1 MHDPII
7 TLTTDFGTSDHLV
20 GTMKG
25 VILNINPAARIV
37 DINHSVV
44 AFDLLDGALSI
55 ANAYTFFP
63 ARTVHVVVVDPGV
76 GTDRRPIL
84 VNAGN
89 QYFVAPDNGVLSMI
103 YERESCT
110 VRHIT
115 AEHYFLTPISPTFHG
130 RDVFAPTA
138 AWLSKTFQTD
148 AFGEVVTDFVRF
160 TMPKAK
166 ANGQAV
172 KGVVL
177 RVDAFGNLMTNLTA
191 ENIPAAALH
200 GGPIRLA
207 VNGKLVS
214 QFALTFAAGGPGEPV
229 AILGSAGYVEIAMN
243 RGNAARTLGV
253 GRGAEVTLEN
263 S

>member
-1 MHDPII
+1 LPDPII

-25 VILNINPAARIV
+25 VILNINPAVRIV

-44 AFDLLDGALSI
+44 PYDLLDGALSI
-55 ANAYTFFP
+55 ANAYAFFP
-63 ARTVHVVVVDPGV
+63 PRTIHVVVIDPGV
-76 GTDRRPIL
+76 GTERRPIL
-84 VNAGN
+84 VSAGN

-110 VRHIT
+110 VRHIA
-115 AEHYFLTPISPTFHG
+115 AEHYFLSPVSTTFHG
-130 RDVFAPTA
+130 RDIFAPSA
-138 AWLSKTFQTD
+138 AFLSKTFQTD
-148 AFGEVVTDFVRF
+148 AFGEVVTDVVRF

-166 ANGQAV
+166 PNGQAI

-191 ENIPAAALH
+191 DNIPAGALQ
-200 GGPIRLA
+200 GGPIQLS
-207 VNGKLVS
+207 VNGKAIG
-214 QFALTFAAGGPGEPV
+214 QFARTFAAGTPGEPIAV
-229 AILGSAGYVEIAMN
+229 VGSAGYVEIAVN
-243 RGNAARTLGV
+243 RGNAAKTLGV